1 MKIKPCLDVK
11 VNFGW
16 IDFRVSL
23 MFKERI
29 SEKFICFGFYAHI
42 LKEGIVFVVYK
53 TRISGV
59 VVMASC
65 DLPFIGYHSLV
76 IKCSN
81 QLKRIRKKLEGGND
95 VKS

>member
-1 MKIKPCLDVK
+1 MKPCLDVK

-23 MFKERI
+23 MLKEPM

-42 LKEGIVFVVYK
+42 LKKGVVFVVYE

-65 DLPFIGYHSLV
+65 DLPFIGYRCLV

-95 VKS
+95 AKN